1 MGLWRASSG
10 DRRMLDF
17 VLGLWLKL
25 DLDLDLD
32 LDSLLD
38 LSDKLNGLT

>member
-1 MGLWRASSG
+1 
-10 DRRMLDF
+10 MLDF